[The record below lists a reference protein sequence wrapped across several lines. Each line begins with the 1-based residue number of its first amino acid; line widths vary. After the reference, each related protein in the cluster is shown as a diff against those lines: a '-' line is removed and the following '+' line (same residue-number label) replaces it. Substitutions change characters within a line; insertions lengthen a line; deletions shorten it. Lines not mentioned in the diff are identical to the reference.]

1 MAGERKKIY
10 GRGANECKMCGRK
23 QGLVR
28 RYHIMFCRQ
37 CFREWAQK
45 MGFNRKLAGDL
56 VGGNRGDGDSM
67 RSPMRRGY
75 PRENGCVDCP
85 AGPTN
90 VERPLSTSM
99 KPTILACPSE
109 SLPTTRESVLHKSDG
124 TSRPFSPA
132 DGKTFSLKE
141 VQEMV
146 GGYVEMI
153 PLSTDRIMLIN
164 EEGKL
169 LGLPRNDMAT
179 LVAVLVLGEG
189 DS

>member
-1 MAGERKKIY
+1 M
-10 GRGANECKMCGRK
+10 
-23 QGLVR
+23 
-28 RYHIMFCRQ
+28 
-37 CFREWAQK
+37 
-45 MGFNRKLAGDL
+45 
-56 VGGNRGDGDSM
+56 
-67 RSPMRRGY
+67 
-75 PRENGCVDCP
+75 DCP

-90 VERPLSTSM
+90 VERPLSASM
-99 KPTILACPSE
+99 KPTILARPSE
-109 SLPTTRESVLHKSDG
+109 SLPTTNESVLYESDG
-124 TSRPFSPA
+124 TSRPISPE

-146 GGYVEMI
+146 GGYVQMI

-189 DS
+189 DFIVGNALVCDGRFFD

>member
-1 MAGERKKIY
+1 M
-10 GRGANECKMCGRK
+10 
-23 QGLVR
+23 
-28 RYHIMFCRQ
+28 
-37 CFREWAQK
+37 
-45 MGFNRKLAGDL
+45 
-56 VGGNRGDGDSM
+56 
-67 RSPMRRGY
+67 
-75 PRENGCVDCP
+75 DCS

-99 KPTILACPSE
+99 KPTILARSSE
-109 SLPTTRESVLHKSDG
+109 SQPTTKASVLYKSDG
-124 TSRPFSPA
+124 TSRPISPE

-146 GGYVEMI
+146 GGYVQMI
-153 PLSTDRIMLIN
+153 PLSTNRIMLIN

-189 DS
+189 DFIVGNALVCDGRCFD